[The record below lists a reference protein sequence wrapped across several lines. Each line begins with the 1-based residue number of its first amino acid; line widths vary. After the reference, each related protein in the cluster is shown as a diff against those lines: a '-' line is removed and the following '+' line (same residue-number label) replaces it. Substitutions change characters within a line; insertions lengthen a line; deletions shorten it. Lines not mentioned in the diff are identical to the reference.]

1 MQDLTYSPKK
11 DGVQTRDGVWRQFPS
26 GQHDVSE
33 VEGGVVNAAEL
44 HVGTRSNKMT
54 QRGSDPAQR

>member
-1 MQDLTYSPKK
+1 MQDLTYSQKQ
-11 DGVQTRDGVWRQFPS
+11 DGVQTRDGIWRQFAS

-44 HVGTRSNKMT
+44 HVGVGRDEMT